1 MAKAIPLSKRME
13 RIEKQL
19 AKLAYEICE
28 VDFDMDINSPKN
40 RKYLKLREEL
50 YELEL
55 QKQDLCRTFSAHW
68 Y

>member
-1 MAKAIPLSKRME
+1 MAKAIPLSKRIA

-19 AKLAYEICE
+19 DKLAYEICE
-28 VDFDMDINSPKN
+28 VDFDMDSNSPKN
-40 RKYLKLREEL
+40 KKYVRLKEEL
-50 YELEL
+50 YELEM